1 MRYRWTHVVE
11 QEERQWLLKRNCAL
25 TPRQLA
31 AWFATLG
38 AVSMGIALFFAMQGA
53 WLVVPFACIELTAL
67 GVAFFVYARH
77 AADYERILVGPRRLV
92 VERSVGRAF
101 DRIECEPEWVRV
113 EYAGTHRAPV
123 RLLAGRRQ
131 LEVGL
136 FVPDEQR
143 RDLAQQLRE
152 SLARSGST

>member
-38 AVSMGIALFFAMQGA
+38 AVSLGIAVLFATQGA
-53 WLVVPFACIELTAL
+53 WMVVPFTCIELTAL
-67 GVAFFVYARH
+67 GVAFIVYARH
-77 AADYERILVGPRRLV
+77 AADYERILLGPRRLV
-92 VERSVGRAF
+92 VERASGNAVHRVVW
-101 DRIECEPEWVRV
+101 EPEWIRV

-123 RLLAGRRQ
+123 RLLAGGRQ
-131 LEVGL
+131 LEVGR

-143 RDLAQQLRE
+143 KDFAQQLRE
-152 SLARSGST
+152 SLGRSTSA